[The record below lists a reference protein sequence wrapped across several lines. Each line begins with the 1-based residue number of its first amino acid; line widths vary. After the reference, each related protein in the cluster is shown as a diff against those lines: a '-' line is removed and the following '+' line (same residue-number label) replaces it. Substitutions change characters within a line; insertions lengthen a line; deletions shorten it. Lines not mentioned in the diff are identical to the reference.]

1 MRDDRFLHAYE
12 TVTPSPAA
20 KEEMLARILAAR
32 VEHSQTNTRKYTIP
46 YRRFLPAACAA
57 AVLLC
62 VFTIPRLSPPEKPPT
77 VIQQVIPGAD
87 NPEGFRKM
95 MNYDGFRYVFLE
107 NGAAYDLEHSN
118 LSRSLGTLDYD
129 IRRDPQAYGSV
140 EHATSFALGGTVYQI
155 DGYDPAFR
163 LAVEWEG
170 KYYIA
175 QCVDTLDGTAL
186 ELSNYFD
193 TAGFPDAVEDIQICD
208 HAGRNVLRS
217 VAEAEIGPLLS
228 LMAQA
233 APADLTDDQ
242 YQEIARAQRSGGSY
256 QLVFRLKDS
265 TSYSMRVIPALSIV
279 SAGDIRY
286 LMPDE
291 YMQELNALFS
301 GLTQAPLPMG

>member
-1 MRDDRFLHAYE
+1 MRDDRFLQAYE
-12 TVTPSPAA
+12 TVTPGPAA

-32 VEHSQTNTRKYTIP
+32 EEHSQSNIRKCTP

-62 VFTIPRLSPPEKPPT
+62 VFTIPRLSPPEEPST

-87 NPEGFRKM
+87 SPGGFRKM

-107 NGAAYDLEHSN
+107 NGAAYDLELSD

-129 IRRDPQAYGSV
+129 IQQDPQAYGSV
-140 EHATSFALGGTVYQI
+140 ENATSFALGGTVYQI

-170 KYYIA
+170 NYYIA

-186 ELSNYFD
+186 ELRNYFD

-228 LMAQA
+228 LLAQA

-242 YQEIARAQRSGGSY
+242 YQEIGRAQRSGGSY

-265 TSYSMRVIPALSIV
+265 TSYEMRVIPALSIV

-291 YMQELNALFS
+291 YAQELNALFS